1 MILKYLSHLSLKIIS
16 CYFFCQNIN
25 VPLKIYFHQR
35 YLHSSHCSCS
45 SAVCAECDANLIR
58 NSEEICFQR
67 HFYSKQ
73 PSSHPALE
81 KAQLQVL
88 RQSKLFPNYF
98 HTNLLR
104 FPNPDIFNLLLL
116 CSLISSLQ
124 LQNFLFRS
132 LLSMLALLLFAI
144 FFAPMCID
152 PVTS

>member
-1 MILKYLSHLSLKIIS
+1 M
-16 CYFFCQNIN
+16 
-25 VPLKIYFHQR
+25 KIYFHQR

-104 FPNPDIFNLLLL
+104 FPNPDTTFNLLLL
-116 CSLISSLQ
+116 CSLILSMQ